1 MALPWSSKPRNAQD
15 KGGRGGGDQVV
26 RPPKAAYLLPSP
38 PSTFLKD
45 QGNSAWLSSQAH
57 LPAGREN
64 EGLSV
69 PGPLPSPSLAGV
81 AECGEWVDG
90 VVTPGKGCAETSWLP
105 WEELQW
111 PGEEGWELGVQFV
124 YQKPHKLMGALRSLD
139 AVGLLG

>member
-1 MALPWSSKPRNAQD
+1 MN
-15 KGGRGGGDQVV
+15 
-26 RPPKAAYLLPSP
+26 
-38 PSTFLKD
+38 
-45 QGNSAWLSSQAH
+45 SQAH

-69 PGPLPSPSLAGV
+69 PSPFLSPSLAGL
-81 AECGEWVDG
+81 AECWEWVDR
-90 VVTPGKGCAETSWLP
+90 VATPGKRCAETSWLP

-124 YQKPHKLMGALRSLD
+124 SQKPHILMGALRSLD